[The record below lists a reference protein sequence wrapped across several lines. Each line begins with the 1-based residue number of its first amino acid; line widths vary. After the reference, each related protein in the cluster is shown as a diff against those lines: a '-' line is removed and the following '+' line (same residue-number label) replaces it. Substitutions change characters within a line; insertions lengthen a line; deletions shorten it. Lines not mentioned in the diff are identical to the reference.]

1 MCLSQV
7 TGIGAESE
15 NRDATSSES
24 PAAEFELVGRNR
36 RFNSYKRTKCIV
48 NFGKLTKKYRNI

>member
-24 PAAEFELVGRNR
+24 PAAEFEIVGRNR
-36 RFNSYKRTKCIV
+36 RFSNYKGCKSTV
-48 NFGKLTKKYRNI
+48 NFGKLTKK